1 MGTNETRYT
10 FDRVVRM
17 VLGAV
22 GIVIVLGLLRYL
34 SDVLLPFAAAVILA
48 YLLNP
53 LVTVFERKTKRRGLA
68 VAITLGG
75 LGIVATGVLLLLI
88 PLTLSQV
95 DRFQEGLAKL
105 RDDLASS
112 MHREAPAETSVVAAE
127 AASKASDPAV
137 TLKGVPASAKSTIGW
152 TELKDGWMEYRREAG
167 SRSRSERLSDFRR
180 KLSGTYIG
188 RSLDESVQYTRSDEF
203 RGLLVGLAKN
213 LAVGGWTV
221 VAFALN
227 LVLGLT
233 GLIIVLLYL
242 VFLLLDFPEYAR
254 TWPTFL
260 PPQYRDATVDFLTQF
275 NDAMRRYF
283 RGQSLVALLTGAMF
297 SLGFSIIGLPMAV
310 PFGLFIGLLSMVP
323 YLPVVA
329 LVPAMLFAGLR
340 AIEGD
345 ASFLGSVLLT
355 LLVFAVVQVI
365 QDTLITPRVMG
376 RATGLRPIAILLG
389 VFIWGKLLGFMGLL
403 LSIPLTCLGIAYYRR
418 YILMNAPA
426 TAAGAVERTTNQP
439 ETSP

>member
-1 MGTNETRYT
+1 MDTNEIRYT

-17 VLGAV
+17 VLGAA

-75 LGIVATGVLLLLI
+75 LGIVGLGVLILLI

-95 DRFQEGLAKL
+95 DRFQEDLAKL

-112 MHREAPAETSVVAAE
+112 IHGEAPTETIAAAAE
-127 AASKASDPAV
+127 GAG
-137 TLKGVPASAKSTIGW
+137 LAKSTIGW

-167 SRSRSERLSDFRR
+167 TRPRSERLSDFRR
-180 KLSGTYIG
+180 KLSGTYLG
-188 RSLDESVQYTRSDEF
+188 KSLDEAVRYTRSDEF
-203 RGLLVGLAKN
+203 RGLLVGLAKS

-233 GLIIVLLYL
+233 GLIIVILYL

-283 RGQSLVALLTGAMF
+283 RGQSLIALLMGSMF

-340 AIEGD
+340 AIETD
-345 ASFLGSVLLT
+345 AGFLGSVVLT

-365 QDTLITPRVMG
+365 QDALITPRVLG

-389 VFIWGKLLGFMGLL
+389 VFVWGKLLGFMGLL

-418 YILMNAPA
+418 YILHHVPA
-426 TAAGAVERTTNQP
+426 TAGVARKPNPAKTE
-439 ETSP
+439 ESS

>member
-1 MGTNETRYT
+1 MTTNETRYT
-10 FDRVVRM
+10 FDRVVRL
-17 VLGAV
+17 VLGAAGV
-22 GIVIVLGLLRYL
+22 VIVLALLQHL

-75 LGIVATGVLLLLI
+75 LGIVGSGALVLLI

-95 DRFQEGLAKL
+95 ERFQEDLAKL

-112 MHREAPAETSVVAAE
+112 ITKESPLVLSLEGTETTVVAAE
-127 AASKASDPAV
+127 GAGLAQ
-137 TLKGVPASAKSTIGW
+137 STIGW

-167 SRSRSERLSDFRR
+167 TRSRSERLADFRK

-188 RSLDESVQYTRSDEF
+188 KSLDEAVRYSHSDEF
-203 RGLLVGLAKN
+203 RGLLLGLAKK
-213 LAVGGWTV
+213 LALGGWTV

-227 LVLGLT
+227 LILGLT

-260 PPQYRDATVDFLTQF
+260 PPQYREATVDFLTQF

-340 AIEGD
+340 AIETD
-345 ASFLGSVLLT
+345 AGFLGSVVLT

-365 QDTLITPRVMG
+365 QDMLITPRVMG

-389 VFIWGKLLGFMGLL
+389 VFVWGKLLGFMGLL

-418 YILMNAPA
+418 YILHHVPA
-426 TAAGAVERTTNQP
+426 TAGVANERNPAKT
-439 ETSP
+439 EESS

>member
-1 MGTNETRYT
+1 MDTNETRYT

-17 VLGAV
+17 VLGAA

-75 LGIVATGVLLLLI
+75 LGIVGLGVLILLI

-95 DRFQEGLAKL
+95 DRFQEDLAKL

-112 MHREAPAETSVVAAE
+112 IHGEAPTETIAVAAE
-127 AASKASDPAV
+127 GAG
-137 TLKGVPASAKSTIGW
+137 LAKSTIGW

-167 SRSRSERLSDFRR
+167 TRPRSERLSDFRR
-180 KLSGTYIG
+180 KLSGTYLG
-188 RSLDESVQYTRSDEF
+188 KSLDEAVRYTRSDEF
-203 RGLLVGLAKN
+203 RGLLVGLAKS

-233 GLIIVLLYL
+233 GLIIVILYL

-329 LVPAMLFAGLR
+329 LVPAMLLAGLR

-376 RATGLRPIAILLG
+376 KATGLRPIAILLG
-389 VFIWGKLLGFMGLL
+389 IFIWGKLLGFMGLL

-426 TAAGAVERTTNQP
+426 TAVSAGERTKNQP

>member
-1 MGTNETRYT
+1 MSTNETGYT

-17 VLGAV
+17 VLGAA

-68 VAITLGG
+68 VAITLGS
-75 LGIVATGVLLLLI
+75 LGIVGLGVLVLLI

-95 DRFQEGLAKL
+95 ERFQEDLAKL

-112 MHREAPAETSVVAAE
+112 ATRESPTETTVPSRLRTRVAAE
-127 AASKASDPAV
+127 GAGLAQ
-137 TLKGVPASAKSTIGW
+137 STIGW

-167 SRSRSERLSDFRR
+167 TRSRSERLSDFRK

-188 RSLDESVQYTRSDEF
+188 KSLDEAVRYSHSDEF
-203 RGLLVGLAKN
+203 RGLLLGLAKK
-213 LAVGGWTV
+213 LALGGWTV

-260 PPQYRDATVDFLTQF
+260 PPQYREATVDFLTQF

-329 LVPAMLFAGLR
+329 LVPAMLLAGLR

-389 VFIWGKLLGFMGLL
+389 VFVWGKLLGFMGLL

-418 YILMNAPA
+418 YILHHVPA
-426 TAAGAVERTTNQP
+426 TAGVAQERNP
-439 ETSP
+439 AKMEESS